1 MQTPRSRAGIL
12 LCLGLMSSAGF
23 IALPAIAQNVWD
35 TVPSMDVVRNRL
47 SLTDEQEAKLIPI
60 FERRIAELQKVRDQ
74 LRRGHHGAAEA
85 HRVAQFEVRPGCVQL
100 TGRGG
105 ARRLAEIRMA

>member
-1 MQTPRSRAGIL
+1 
-12 LCLGLMSSAGF
+12 MSSAGF

-74 LRRGHHGAAEA
+74 
-85 HRVAQFEVRPGCVQL
+85 FEVRPGCVQL